1 MNECSQNV
9 HSSRVRTVDL
19 LFIVI
24 SLVLRRAPGTESAF
38 KKYLL
43 NESDNVFKGDL
54 HLLL

>member
-1 MNECSQNV
+1 M
-9 HSSRVRTVDL
+9 DL
-19 LFIVI
+19 LFVVI